1 MRPLLIA
8 FLLILTLAFTSCTIK
23 FENSDGDSKT
33 DFWKGNYFV
42 QENVKTVPENQD
54 HVEAEIEDEWHSYD
68 LQNFTESF
76 MAWNLKSRKETL
88 EGFMMHPPKPPR
100 LAGPHNGMVATW
112 GNRRDDSQ
120 FSLNNAV
127 KGMGFC
133 PKESTIEAMIQKM
146 NDTMQAP
153 FQEKLDV
160 LMDFYNNA
168 DSLFYLD
175 RQISLELYSTPE
187 FETQS
192 FLNQMTYPVSTVVFL
207 DIPSYK
213 LKTITRLLHPQDP
226 NLTRQEKLLVDYV
239 NIIHSYFHGEFDK
252 EFSAVIYYVV
262 EIYDNSPGKP
272 DARGTRLM
280 PPLP

>member
-1 MRPLLIA
+1 MKLLVRV
-8 FLLILTLAFTSCTIK
+8 FLLFIVLLFTACTVS
-23 FENSDGDSKT
+23 FERKDDDST
-33 DFWKGNYFV
+33 TSFWKDNYFV
-42 QENVKTVPENQD
+42 QTTATTVPENQD
-54 HVEAEIEDEWHSYD
+54 FVQAKIDGEWQSYD
-68 LQNFTESF
+68 LQKFTDSF
-76 MAWNLKSRKETL
+76 MSWNIKSRQETL
-88 EGFMMHPPKPPR
+88 EGFMSHPPKPPR

-112 GNRRDDSQ
+112 GNKREDSR

-133 PKESTIEAMIQKM
+133 PKESTIEALIQKM
-146 NDTMQAP
+146 KDTMDAP
-153 FQEKLDV
+153 FQEKLDA
-160 LMDFYNNA
+160 LMAFYDNA

-192 FLNQMTYPVSTVVFL
+192 FLNQMKYPVSTVVFL

-226 NLTRQEKLLVDYV
+226 GLTKQEKMLVEYV
-239 NIIHSYFHGEFDK
+239 NLVHSYFHGEFDK

-262 EIYDNSPGKP
+262 EIFDNSPGNKN
-272 DARGTRLM
+272 ARGTRKM

>member
-1 MRPLLIA
+1 MKLSEMLFTILIILLVS
-8 FLLILTLAFTSCTIK
+8 SCSVS
-23 FENSDGDSKT
+23 FESGNDESET
-33 DFWKGNYFV
+33 NFWKENHFV
-42 QENVKTVPENQD
+42 QKNVETVPESQPFVKAKID
-54 HVEAEIEDEWHSYD
+54 GEWKSFD
-68 LQNFTESF
+68 LQRFTDSF
-76 MAWNLKSRKETL
+76 MSWNIKSRTETL
-88 EGFMMHPPKPPR
+88 EGFMSHPPKPPR
-100 LAGPHNGMVATW
+100 LAGPHNGIVATW
-112 GNRRDDSQ
+112 GNKREDNL

-146 NDTMQAP
+146 RDTMDAP

-160 LMDFYNNA
+160 LMAFYENA
-168 DSLFYLD
+168 DSLFHLD

-192 FLNQMTYPVSTVVFL
+192 FLNQMKYPVSTVVFL

-226 NLTRQEKLLVDYV
+226 DLTQQERLLVDYV
-239 NIIHSYFHGEFDK
+239 NIVHSYFHGEFDK
-252 EFSAVIYYVV
+252 EFTAVIYYVV
-262 EIYDNSPGKP
+262 GIYDNSPGKN
-272 DARGTRLM
+272 ARGTRLM